1 MKKKMILTF
10 IAMIL
15 LPVLVIVCSVFR
27 GTKKVAVNNMNETTL
42 QTLEQAGKDIR
53 GFLSSVEFASDTLF
67 RDALIKEYIGDKTE
81 NDFTGMLDN
90 ISKLRDS
97 FYNYETA
104 LNLYRIELY
113 IDDAKMAAREYVH
126 FFPMSAAESAGWYEE
141 MLGQGGAGMWSGVY
155 RDEII
160 LESGAIWLLSYRR
173 TVRAGSNIFSNDG
186 VLAMDIT
193 ETQLNSYIRE
203 IPNRSTE
210 QVFLVDGEGRLL
222 SAQDKTQLGE
232 PGFSEE
238 IRAQLLAADSGIL
251 KADWQGRHVTLVYTV
266 IPGMDWKL
274 VDLIDTEC
282 VLENYSYWNDV
293 KLVMIVMVVILLF
306 VAASFVVI
314 HTFDKELVRRITRM
328 AEHLEQGTLPQVT
341 EAEPATEI
349 DRAEQLVYGMIEKNA
364 RLTEENYR
372 AHLEERKIQLFA
384 LQAQINP
391 HFLYNTLE
399 CINWMAFRRGATEIS
414 TTVTMLAKYFRLS
427 LNKGR
432 EVVSIAEEVE
442 LARTYLNIQ
451 NIRFDSALE
460 TEIQVAES
468 MQKYAIPK
476 LVLQPFVENA
486 VLHGIL
492 KKPARSGKISIET
505 VEEERL
511 IRIIVTDDGMGVDRK
526 VIDEVLSR
534 EQKNHY
540 GIYNANMRMKLFF
553 GDAEEYGTA
562 IDSVEGVGTKVTLTV
577 GKVPVEKINRSE

>member
-27 GTKKVAVNNMNETTL
+27 GTKKVAVNNMNEATL

-67 RDALIKEYIGDKTE
+67 RDALLKDYIGDKAE
-81 NDFTGMLDN
+81 EDFTGMLDD

-113 IDDAKMAAREYVH
+113 IDDDKMAAREYVH
-126 FFPMSAAESAGWYEE
+126 FFPMSAAEDADWYEG
-141 MLGQGGAGMWSGVY
+141 MLRQGGAGMWSGVY

-160 LESGAIWLLSYRR
+160 LESGGIWLLSYRR

-203 IPNRSTE
+203 IPDRTTE

-222 SAQDKTQLGE
+222 SAQNKTQLGE

-238 IRAQLLAADSGIL
+238 IRAQLLAADSGIF

-266 IPGMDWKL
+266 IPGMDWRL
-274 VDLIDTEC
+274 VDLIDTDC

-341 EAEPATEI
+341 ETEPATEI
-349 DRAEQLVYGMIEKNA
+349 ARAEQLVYEMIEKNA

-399 CINWMAFRRGATEIS
+399 CINWMAFKRGATEIS

-468 MQKYAIPK
+468 MGKYAIPK

-511 IRIIVTDDGMGVDRK
+511 IRIIVTDDGVGVSRE

-534 EQKNHY
+534 EQKDHY

-562 IDSVEGVGTKVTLTV
+562 IESVEGVGTKVTLTV
-577 GKVPVEKINRSE
+577 GKVPVEEVNRSE